1 MRAPRDGMTT
11 KIVAGVVDVVV
22 LRRVG
27 RAWRVLTLQRAAGVR
42 STGAWEIVHGS
53 IEPRETPV
61 QAALRELR
69 EETGFAPER
78 LYSITTN
85 PFYLSRSDTIQVAV
99 AFAAVVT
106 SAKFTLGAEHSR
118 AKWETFAAARKRL
131 AWPRTHDL
139 LRQVAW
145 ILRGG
150 DAGAVED
157 VLRSG

>member
-1 MRAPRDGMTT
+1 MSPGKT

-27 RAWRVLTLQRAAGVR
+27 RAWRVLTLERAKGVR

-53 IEPRETPV
+53 IERGETAV
-61 QAALRELR
+61 EAALRELR
-69 EETGFAPER
+69 EETGFVPQR

-85 PFYLSRSDTIQVAV
+85 PFYLARTDTIQISI
-99 AFAAVVT
+99 AFAAVVR
-106 SAKFTLGAEHSR
+106 SAKFTLGIEHSAGR
-118 AKWETFAAARKRL
+118 WESFGAAKKRL

-139 LRQVAW
+139 LRQVEW
-145 ILRGG
+145 ILRTG
-150 DAGAVED
+150 DAGPVED